1 MIVVLLAASGVNR
14 GDIKNLGS
22 FFLLFFHFF
31 VLLLASVFLIT
42 SLVRYDAIPQWF
54 MVGTL
59 VESGINALALGYLGL
74 SAEVFAG
81 AVILVPVELLPF
93 VLFFLKKKRLS
104 SFSSPIPH

>member
-1 MIVVLLAASGVNR
+1 
-14 GDIKNLGS
+14 
-22 FFLLFFHFF
+22 
-31 VLLLASVFLIT
+31 
-42 SLVRYDAIPQWF
+42 

-81 AVILVPVELLPF
+81 ALILVPVELLPF